1 MLPGPSASANRAAD
15 RRHRRANRGPAPCSA
30 VTAPAPLKGEQGA
43 GSGCGYLSAHGEAPA
58 RGSGAAD
65 GPLWR
70 GWAAHEAQGAR
81 AGPDSLRR
89 SRALPSASSWV
100 PAAYLRASR
109 PGTPRA
115 VPRPPARVPTESHG
129 LPAPSS
135 PSPTVSRAPS
145 PPSPAVSRPPVPTES
160 HGLPARIP
168 TESHGL
174 PPPVPTESH
183 GLLDRIPTESEP
195 LSPPSHSTLFSGF
208 PPVSKGPPPSAP
220 KIFNVAPTLNK
231 KRGSSGYIRVIFS
244 LVQKRSP
251 SGSNPSPGSFLGGAW
266 GRRRRPLG
274 KGRGGQ
280 FVRPRRREGLS
291 GARGR
296 CECAEPRQA
305 RRQVKEREEMGA
317 GVRAAIGGGGW
328 GPQFN

>member
-129 LPAPSS
+129 LPPRRHRV
-135 PSPTVSRAPS
+135 PR
-145 PPSPAVSRPPVPTES
+145 PPGPVPTES
-160 HGLPARIP
+160 HGLPPASLPSPTVSRPRLHRVSRSPVPVP

-174 PPPVPTESH
+174 PPPGPTESH
-183 GLLDRIPTESEP
+183 GLP
-195 LSPPSHSTLFSGF
+195 
-208 PPVSKGPPPSAP
+208 
-220 KIFNVAPTLNK
+220 
-231 KRGSSGYIRVIFS
+231 
-244 LVQKRSP
+244 
-251 SGSNPSPGSFLGGAW
+251 
-266 GRRRRPLG
+266 
-274 KGRGGQ
+274 
-280 FVRPRRREGLS
+280 
-291 GARGR
+291 
-296 CECAEPRQA
+296 PRQ
-305 RRQVKEREEMGA
+305 QEEP
-317 GVRAAIGGGGW
+317 GVTKSQTRLSMHKH
-328 GPQFN
+328 

>member
-115 VPRPPARVPTESHG
+115 VPRPPARV
-129 LPAPSS
+129 
-135 PSPTVSRAPS
+135 
-145 PPSPAVSRPPVPTES
+145 
-160 HGLPARIP
+160 P

>member
-145 PPSPAVSRPPVPTES
+145 PPSPAVSRAPSPPSLAVSRPPVPTES
-160 HGLPARIP
+160 R
-168 TESHGL
+168 GL
-174 PPPVPTESH
+174 PPPGPHRVPRPPGPHPHRVPRSPAPCPH
-183 GLLDRIPTESEP
+183 RVPRSPRPHPHRVRAP
-195 LSPPSHSTLFSGF
+195 LSTLPLHVVQWFPTRFQRPAPLGSENLQRRTHSEQKTRQQWLH
-208 PPVSKGPPPSAP
+208 
-220 KIFNVAPTLNK
+220 
-231 KRGSSGYIRVIFS
+231 SSYI
-244 LVQKRSP
+244 
-251 SGSNPSPGSFLGGAW
+251 FLGSKAL
-266 GRRRRPLG
+266 PLW
-274 KGRGGQ
+274 K
-280 FVRPRRREGLS
+280 
-291 GARGR
+291 
-296 CECAEPRQA
+296 
-305 RRQVKEREEMGA
+305 
-317 GVRAAIGGGGW
+317 
-328 GPQFN
+328 